1 MSGSALSFTIFPG
14 SILGFL
20 QIATVLSLLLLLF
33 KTAQFY
39 LRRRWLLR
47 ATQQFPSPP
56 SHWFFG
62 HKVGRKEK
70 GGGRPG
76 RMRLSENNHQTYKSE
91 FVINN
96 VSLWN
101 SRLRMGHISGWTY
114 SSNRGTLLRLWSSY
128 CQLCYS
134 LRQI

>member
-14 SILGFL
+14 STLGFL
-20 QIATVLSLLLLLF
+20 QIATVLSVLLLLL

-39 LRRRWLLR
+39 LHRRWLLR

-70 GGGRPG
+70 GGW
-76 RMRLSENNHQTYKSE
+76 E
-91 FVINN
+91 
-96 VSLWN
+96 
-101 SRLRMGHISGWTY
+101 SREDEALKE
-114 SSNRGTLLRLWSSY
+114 
-128 CQLCYS
+128 
-134 LRQI
+134 